1 MVALKRAVFLIN
13 EARYLY
19 FTLVLPING
28 FFFGD
33 FTAFFAADFL
43 AAGVFAAEDILS
55 NKKGCWQPGLS
66 SVLSVTE
73 CLIASFSPPCST
85 LKSS

>member
-1 MVALKRAVFLIN
+1 MVLGPPRKLSAVSRN
-13 EARYLY
+13 RRS
-19 FTLVLPING
+19 
-28 FFFGD
+28 D

-73 CLIASFSPPCST
+73 CLNLGRKMINILPYLT
-85 LKSS
+85 LTSKWNTVG

>member
-1 MVALKRAVFLIN
+1 M
-13 EARYLY
+13 
-19 FTLVLPING
+19 

-55 NKKGCWQPGLS
+55 NKNFIG
-66 SVLSVTE
+66 T
-73 CLIASFSPPCST
+73 T
-85 LKSS
+85 LYR

>member
-1 MVALKRAVFLIN
+1 M
-13 EARYLY
+13 
-19 FTLVLPING
+19 

-43 AAGVFAAEDILS
+43 GAGVFAAEDILS

-73 CLIASFSPPCST
+73 CLVTSFSPPCST
-85 LKSS
+85 LKSQLHTRQ